1 MTNNI
6 FINYR
11 REDSSGYSLAIY
23 NELVKWYD
31 REMIFKDFNT
41 IEPGEDFSESIEN
54 ALNSCTI
61 LLVLV
66 ANNWMDI
73 LKKREELR
81 GEPDFVR
88 MEIATALSKGVYTIP
103 IVLNRA
109 NILIEDELPDDL
121 KKIAKRQCLD
131 LDPTRFETDIL
142 KLVKVIDKKL
152 NIHRNGPTIQ
162 ESTKP
167 GSIPQ
172 QDIPIK
178 EVKNILVKEV
188 KSDVTDYVNMHTN
201 NREILKRNFKTW
213 TWFVIIAAAANL
225 IALLL
230 INNMIHT

>member
-1 MTNNI
+1 MPSNI

-23 NELVKWYD
+23 NELIKWYD
-31 REMIFKDFNT
+31 RDMIFKDFNT

-73 LKKREELR
+73 LKKRQEKR

-88 MEIATALSKGVYTIP
+88 MEIATALLKGVYTIP

-142 KLVKVIDKKL
+142 KLVKVIDKRL
-152 NIHRNGPTIQ
+152 NISRDGHIAKENKPQNTGP
-162 ESTKP
+162 S
-167 GSIPQ
+167 
-172 QDIPIK
+172 
-178 EVKNILVKEV
+178 VKELETNDSLENITESY
-188 KSDVTDYVNMHTN
+188 KPDV
-201 NREILKRNFKTW
+201 ILKANYKAW
-213 TWFVIIAAAANL
+213 VGFVIISASIIVL
-225 IALLL
+225 YFILLL
-230 INNMIHT
+230 MRGKYF

>member
-1 MTNNI
+1 MPSNI

-23 NELVKWYD
+23 NELIKWYD
-31 REMIFKDFNT
+31 RDMIFKDFNT

-73 LKKREELR
+73 LKKRQEKR

-88 MEIATALSKGVYTIP
+88 MEIATALLKGVYTIP

-142 KLVKVIDKKL
+142 KLVKVIDKRL
-152 NIHRNGPTIQ
+152 NISRDGHIAKEIKPQNTGP
-162 ESTKP
+162 S
-167 GSIPQ
+167 
-172 QDIPIK
+172 
-178 EVKNILVKEV
+178 VKELETNDSLENITESY
-188 KSDVTDYVNMHTN
+188 KPDV
-201 NREILKRNFKTW
+201 ILKANYKAW
-213 TWFVIIAAAANL
+213 VGFVIISASIIVL
-225 IALLL
+225 YFILLL
-230 INNMIHT
+230 MRGKYF

>member
-1 MTNNI
+1 MPSNI

-23 NELVKWYD
+23 NELIKWYD
-31 REMIFKDFNT
+31 RDMIFKDFNT

-73 LKKREELR
+73 LKKRQEKR

-88 MEIATALSKGVYTIP
+88 MEIATALLKGVYTIP

-142 KLVKVIDKKL
+142 KLVKVIDKRL
-152 NIHRNGPTIQ
+152 NISRDGHIAKEIKPQNTGP
-162 ESTKP
+162 S
-167 GSIPQ
+167 
-172 QDIPIK
+172 
-178 EVKNILVKEV
+178 VKELETNDSLENITASY
-188 KSDVTDYVNMHTN
+188 KPDV
-201 NREILKRNFKTW
+201 ILKANYKAW
-213 TWFVIIAAAANL
+213 VGFVIISASIIVL
-225 IALLL
+225 YFILLL
-230 INNMIHT
+230 MRGKYF

>member
-1 MTNNI
+1 MPSNI

-23 NELVKWYD
+23 NELIKWYD
-31 REMIFKDFNT
+31 RDMIFKDFNT

-73 LKKREELR
+73 LKKRQEKR

-88 MEIATALSKGVYTIP
+88 MEIATALLKGVYTIP

-142 KLVKVIDKKL
+142 KLVKVIDKRL
-152 NIHRNGPTIQ
+152 NISRDGHIAK
-162 ESTKP
+162 ESKP
-167 GSIPQ
+167 QNTGLS
-172 QDIPIK
+172 
-178 EVKNILVKEV
+178 VKELEISHSLENITASY
-188 KSDVTDYVNMHTN
+188 KPDV
-201 NREILKRNFKTW
+201 ILKANYKAW
-213 TWFVIIAAAANL
+213 VGFVIISASIIVL
-225 IALLL
+225 YFILLL
-230 INNMIHT
+230 MRGKYF

>member
-1 MTNNI
+1 MSSNI

-23 NELVKWYD
+23 NELIKWYD

-66 ANNWMDI
+66 ADNWMDI
-73 LKKREELR
+73 LKKREERR

-109 NILIEDELPDDL
+109 SILIEDELPDDL

-131 LDPTRFETDIL
+131 LDPTRFETDFL

-152 NIHRNGPTIQ
+152 NIDRNGPDVQ
-162 ESTKP
+162 EKLKQ

-172 QDIPIK
+172 QNFPVKEIKKIP
-178 EVKNILVKEV
+178 VKEV
-188 KSDVTDYVNMHTN
+188 KKEVADPANTYTGNQ
-201 NREILKRNFKTW
+201 RILKRNFKTW
-213 TWFVIIAAAANL
+213 IWFVTIAAALNL

-230 INNMIHT
+230 IKDQIFR